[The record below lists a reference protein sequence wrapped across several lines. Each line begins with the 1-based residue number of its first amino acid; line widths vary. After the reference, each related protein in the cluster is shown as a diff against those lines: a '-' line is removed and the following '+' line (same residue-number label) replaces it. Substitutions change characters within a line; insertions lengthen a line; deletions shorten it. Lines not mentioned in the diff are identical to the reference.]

1 MVTCTAITG
10 SDVRSILN
18 GPRQRGPAQH
28 RGQAQQIVS
37 HDIDGKQRPVALLE
51 VGKALKGI
59 AGKSCVGAAEANGYE
74 QPPARIGQGAL
85 AGPDEKQTQQKTA
98 SHVDE

>member
-1 MVTCTAITG
+1 MVTCTAIAR
-10 SDVRSILN
+10 SVARSILN
-18 GPRQRGPAQH
+18 RPRQRGPAQH
-28 RGQAQQIVS
+28 ASQTQQIVS
-37 HDIDGKQRPVALLE
+37 HDVDGKQRPVALLE
-51 VGKALKGI
+51 IGKALKGV

-74 QPPARIGQGAL
+74 QPPARIGQRAL